1 MKLNKVVVC
10 QIANEQYGIPVENV
24 ISIEKMSAPTVI
36 PQMPDYM
43 IGVVRIRG
51 ELVPVLDTMKILYNR
66 PFQEN
71 EKTRMIVVITDD
83 ISVALI
89 VDDAKEIIDIPSDSI
104 KQVNMLAYHQTPYFI
119 GVASLPERLITLVE
133 PNQLFES
140 LEGVKAIKEHIQSHQ
155 TNGCYF

>member
-43 IGVVRIRG
+43 VGVVRIRG
-51 ELVPVLDTMKILYNR
+51 ELVPVLDTMKILYNQS
-66 PFQEN
+66 FQESD
-71 EKTRMIVVITDD
+71 KTRMIVVITED

-89 VDDAKEIIDIPSDSI
+89 VDDAKEIIDIPSESI
-104 KQVNMLAYHQTPYFI
+104 KQVNMLAYRQTPYFI

-140 LEGVKAIKEHIQSHQ
+140 LEGVKAIKEHIQSQ
-155 TNGCYF
+155 Q

>member
-10 QIANEQYGIPVENV
+10 QIADEQYGIPVENV

-43 IGVVRIRG
+43 VGVVRIRG

-71 EKTRMIVVITDD
+71 DKTRMIVVITED

-89 VDDAKEIIDIPSDSI
+89 VDEAKEIVDIPSELI
-104 KQVNMLAYHQTPYFI
+104 KQVNMLAYRQTPYFI

-140 LEGVKAIKEHIQSHQ
+140 LEGIKAIKEHIQSQ
-155 TNGCYF
+155 Q

>member
-24 ISIEKMSAPTVI
+24 ISIEKMSTPTVI

-43 IGVVRIRG
+43 VGVVRIRG

-66 PFQEN
+66 PFQESY
-71 EKTRMIVVITDD
+71 KTRMIVVTTED

-104 KQVNMLAYHQTPYFI
+104 KQVNMLAYRQTPYFM

-133 PNQLFES
+133 PNRLFES
-140 LEGVKAIKEHIQSHQ
+140 LEGVKAIKEHVQNHQ
-155 TNGCYF
+155 

>member
-1 MKLNKVVVC
+1 MEMKLNKVVVC

-24 ISIEKMSAPTVI
+24 ISIEKMSTPAVI

-43 IGVVRIRG
+43 VGVVRIRG

-66 PFQEN
+66 PFQESD
-71 EKTRMIVVITDD
+71 KTRMIVVITED

-89 VDDAKEIIDIPSDSI
+89 VDDAKEIIDIPSESI
-104 KQVNMLAYHQTPYFI
+104 KQVNMLAYRQTPYFI

-140 LEGVKAIKEHIQSHQ
+140 LEGVKAIKEHIQSQ
-155 TNGCYF
+155 Q

>member
-1 MKLNKVVVC
+1 MEMKLNKVVVC

-43 IGVVRIRG
+43 VGVVRIRG
-51 ELVPVLDTMKILYNR
+51 ELVPVLDTMKILYNQS
-66 PFQEN
+66 FQESD
-71 EKTRMIVVITDD
+71 KTRMIVVITED

-89 VDDAKEIIDIPSDSI
+89 VDDAKEIIDIPSESI
-104 KQVNMLAYHQTPYFI
+104 KQVNMLAYRQTPYFI

-140 LEGVKAIKEHIQSHQ
+140 LEGVKAIKEHIQSQ
-155 TNGCYF
+155 Q

>member
-43 IGVVRIRG
+43 VGVVRIRG
-51 ELVPVLDTMKILYNR
+51 ELVPVLDTMKILYNQ

-71 EKTRMIVVITDD
+71 DKTRMIVVITED

-89 VDDAKEIIDIPSDSI
+89 VDDAKEIIDIPSESI
-104 KQVNMLAYHQTPYFI
+104 KQVNMLAYRQTPYFI
-119 GVASLPERLITLVE
+119 GIASLPERLITLVE
-133 PNQLFES
+133 PNRLFES
-140 LEGVKAIKEHIQSHQ
+140 LAGVKAIKEHIQSHQ
-155 TNGCYF
+155 

>member
-24 ISIEKMSAPTVI
+24 ISIEKMSTPTVI

-43 IGVVRIRG
+43 VGVVRIRG
-51 ELVPVLDTMKILYNR
+51 ELVPVLDTMKILYNQ

-71 EKTRMIVVITDD
+71 DKTRMIVVITED

-89 VDDAKEIIDIPSDSI
+89 VDDAKEIIDIPSESI
-104 KQVNMLAYHQTPYFI
+104 KQVNMLAYRQTPYFI
-119 GVASLPERLITLVE
+119 GIASLPERLITLVE
-133 PNQLFES
+133 PNRLFES
-140 LEGVKAIKEHIQSHQ
+140 LAGVKAIKEHIQSHQ
-155 TNGCYF
+155 

>member
-155 TNGCYF
+155 